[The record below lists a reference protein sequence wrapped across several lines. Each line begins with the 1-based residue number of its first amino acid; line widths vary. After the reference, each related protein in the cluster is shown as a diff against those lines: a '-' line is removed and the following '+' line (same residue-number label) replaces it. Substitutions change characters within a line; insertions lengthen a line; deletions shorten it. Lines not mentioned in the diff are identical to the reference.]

1 MTQASFSHVLQIF
14 PCPDIQKTA
23 AFYENIGFRSV
34 PYLNSMEP
42 HICLYRDTIE
52 LILTQ
57 SALHKIFPNRIQ
69 YGYGYDA
76 YFITDKQAAMQQEFV
91 DKGITIVRPLM
102 ITGYGNKEF
111 VFEDIDSRWI
121 AVGNKIS

>member
-1 MTQASFSHVLQIF
+1 MTEASFSHLLQIF

-23 AFYENIGFRSV
+23 HYYEKIGFRSV
-34 PYLNSMEP
+34 SYLNSAEP

-57 SALHKIFPNRIQ
+57 SSLARIFPNRTQ

-76 YFITDKQAAMQQEFV
+76 YFITEKQAAMQQEFV
-91 DKGITIVRPLM
+91 DKGITLVRPLM
-102 ITGYGNKEF
+102 VTDYGNKEF
-111 VFEDIDSRWI
+111 VFEDIDGRWI
-121 AVGNKIS
+121 AVGNKMS

>member
-1 MTQASFSHVLQIF
+1 
-14 PCPDIQKTA
+14 
-23 AFYENIGFRSV
+23 
-34 PYLNSMEP
+34 MEP

-57 SALHKIFPNRIQ
+57 SALQKIFPNRIQ

>member
-14 PCPDIQKTA
+14 PCPDIMETA
-23 AFYENIGFRSV
+23 AFYEKLGFQSV
-34 PYLNSMEP
+34 PYLNSAEP

-57 SALHKIFPNRIQ
+57 SVLDKIFPNRIQ

-76 YFITDKQAAMQQEFV
+76 YFITEKQAAMLQEFAE
-91 DKGITIVRPLM
+91 KRINIVRPLM
-102 ITGYGNKEF
+102 VTDYGNKEF
-111 VFEDIDSRWI
+111 VFEDIDGRWI
-121 AVGNKIS
+121 AVGNKIK